1 MSIANINTANS
12 TAANSFPQLYQPRFA
27 AAACTATVIT
37 LALFQLM
44 AMLVESEPYQGKAP
58 TVAVIDVWPE
68 AKKERPAEKK
78 PTLQPPPPKVAA
90 ALKPT
95 VISDPVSGDLFPTGN
110 PMPDIQINIGA
121 GLPSLQQRPDS
132 EPAPIVRINPKY
144 PVVAARDGIE
154 GWVQLRFSV
163 DATGSVT
170 DIEVIAAKP
179 QRVFEQEA
187 IRALKRW
194 KYQPSTLDG
203 AVAARTGL
211 QVQLDF
217 NLEDAE

>member
-1 MSIANINTANS
+1 M
-12 TAANSFPQLYQPRFA
+12 FQPRFTA
-27 AAACTATVIT
+27 AAGAAMLIT

-44 AMLVESEPYQGKAP
+44 TALVTSGSYQTAA
-58 TVAVIDVWPE
+58 TSTVIDIGWTEPR
-68 AKKERPAEKK
+68 AERPVETK
-78 PTLQPPPPKVAA
+78 PKLQPPPMVTVAPK
-90 ALKPT
+90 
-95 VISDPVSGDLFPTGN
+95 ISVQSEPVSGELFPTGG
-110 PMPDIQINIGA
+110 PTPEIQINTSA
-121 GLPSLQQRPDS
+121 ALPGLQQPADR
-132 EPAPIVRINPKY
+132 EPSPIVRINPKY
-144 PVVAARDGIE
+144 PVNAAREGIE

-170 DIEVIAAKP
+170 DIEVIAAQP

-203 AVAARTGL
+203 AAAARSGL

-217 NLEDAE
+217 NLDASE

>member
-1 MSIANINTANS
+1 MTTANMTTVNMA
-12 TAANSFPQLYQPRFA
+12 TANNLPPLFQPRFA
-27 AAACTATVIT
+27 VAACAATLVT

-44 AMLVESEPYQGKAP
+44 ATLVTSEPYQSTRP
-58 TVAVIDVWPE
+58 TTVIDVAWADP
-68 AKKERPAEKK
+68 KKERPAETK
-78 PTLQPPPPKVAA
+78 PKLQPPPPKVTAA
-90 ALKPT
+90 PKTTVLSEPVAGDMFPT
-95 VISDPVSGDLFPTGN
+95 VGPAPEILINTGT
-110 PMPDIQINIGA
+110 
-121 GLPSLQQRPDS
+121 GLPMLQQPPNS
-132 EPAPIVRINPKY
+132 EPSPIVRINPKY
-144 PVVAARDGIE
+144 PVIAARDGIE

-170 DIEVIAAKP
+170 DIEVIAAQP

-203 AVAARTGL
+203 AVATRTGL

-217 NLEDAE
+217 SLDGLE

>member
-1 MSIANINTANS
+1 MTAVNMTAVNT
-12 TAANSFPQLYQPRFA
+12 TAANSLPQFFQPRFA
-27 AAACTATVIT
+27 AAACTASVIT
-37 LALFQLM
+37 LVLFQLM
-44 AMLVESEPYQGKAP
+44 ATLVTSEPYQSTRP
-58 TVAVIDVWPE
+58 TTVIDVAWADP
-68 AKKERPAEKK
+68 KKERPAETK
-78 PTLQPPPPKVAA
+78 PKLQPPPPKVTAA
-90 ALKPT
+90 PKTTVLSEPNAGELLPT
-95 VISDPVSGDLFPTGN
+95 EG
-110 PMPDIQINIGA
+110 PMPEIQINTGS
-121 GLPSLQQRPDS
+121 GLPVLQQQPNS
-132 EPAPIVRINPKY
+132 EPSPIVRINPKY

-170 DIEVIAAKP
+170 DIEVIAAQP

-203 AVAARTGL
+203 AAAARSGL

-217 NLEDAE
+217 NLDAAE

>member
-1 MSIANINTANS
+1 L
-12 TAANSFPQLYQPRFA
+12 PVLQQQPN
-27 AAACTATVIT
+27 
-37 LALFQLM
+37 
-44 AMLVESEPYQGKAP
+44 SEP
-58 TVAVIDVWPE
+58 
-68 AKKERPAEKK
+68 
-78 PTLQPPPPKVAA
+78 
-90 ALKPT
+90 
-95 VISDPVSGDLFPTGN
+95 S
-110 PMPDIQINIGA
+110 
-121 GLPSLQQRPDS
+121 
-132 EPAPIVRINPKY
+132 PIVRINPKY

-170 DIEVIAAKP
+170 DIEVIAAQP

-203 AVAARTGL
+203 AAAARSGL

-217 NLEDAE
+217 NLDAAE

>member
-1 MSIANINTANS
+1 MTTVNMTTANS
-12 TAANSFPQLYQPRFA
+12 LPQLFQPRFA

-68 AKKERPAEKK
+68 VKKGRPAQAK
-78 PTLQPPPPKVAA
+78 PTLQPPPPKVATA
-90 ALKPT
+90 PKATTLT
-95 VISDPVSGDLFPTGN
+95 EPVSGELFAIGGPT
-110 PMPDIQINIGA
+110 PDIQINTNA
-121 GLPSLQQRPDS
+121 GLPGLQQRPDS
-132 EPAPIVRINPKY
+132 EPSPIVRINPKY
-144 PVVAARDGIE
+144 PVAAARDGIE

-163 DATGSVT
+163 DAAGSVT

-203 AVAARTGL
+203 AAAARSGL

-217 NLEDAE
+217 NLDGAE